1 MRRISSKKIV
11 LRIVKHIILCIAV
24 FWTALPFISM
34 IGTAFKEYTAAMTST
49 SLIPMSVEEFSIQG
63 FLDVVFVSDFMR
75 KMRNSF
81 IVTISTMVICIFMS
95 SCAGYAIS
103 RFRGRYFRLYSF
115 FLLIIQ
121 MFPTMLLLIPLYRI
135 FAKLGFLNNLLS
147 VILTYTATNIAFS
160 IWMLKGFFDTIPQ
173 ELEQAALVDGCSRLY
188 AYIYIIL
195 PLVLP
200 GITTVAIFTFIN
212 TWNEYTFA
220 SVFLRRET
228 IMTMTVGLQRF
239 VQQFNSDWTLLMAAS
254 TIATIPALIFLFFAQ
269 RYLVEGMTA
278 GAVKG

>member
-1 MRRISSKKIV
+1 MRYKTKKAYI
-11 LRIVKHIILCIAV
+11 LRILKHIVLCIAV
-24 FWTALPFISM
+24 FLTALPFISM
-34 IGTAFKEYTAAMTST
+34 LGTAFKEYTVAMSST
-49 SLIPMSVEEFSIQG
+49 SLIPMSPDEFSVQS
-63 FLDVVFVSDFMR
+63 FKDVIFVTDFMK

-81 IVTISTMVICIFMS
+81 VVTIATMGICIILA

-103 RFRGRYFRLYSF
+103 RFRGRYFRTYSV

-135 FAKLGFLNNLLS
+135 FAGTGLLNNLLS

-160 IWMLKGFFDTIPQ
+160 IWMLKGFFDTIPR
-173 ELEQAALVDGCSRLY
+173 ELEQAAMVDGCSRLH
-188 AYIYIIL
+188 AYVYIIL

-269 RYLVEGMTA
+269 KYLVEGMTA